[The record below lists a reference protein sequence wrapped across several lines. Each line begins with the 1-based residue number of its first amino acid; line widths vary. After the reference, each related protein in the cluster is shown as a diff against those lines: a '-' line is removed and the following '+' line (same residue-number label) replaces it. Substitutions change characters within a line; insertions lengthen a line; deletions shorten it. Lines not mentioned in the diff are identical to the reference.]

1 MELYR
6 VIKKMLLTEKGT
18 ILREQSN
25 QYNFEVNPRANKIE
39 VKKAVEKIF
48 KVNVLA
54 VRVINVHGK
63 LKRVGKVMGKRS
75 DWKKAVVTL
84 APDNRIESIQ

>member
-1 MELYR
+1 MELYQ
-6 VIKKMLLTEKGT
+6 VIKKMLLTEKST

-25 QYNFEVNPRANKIE
+25 QYNFEVNVKANKIE
-39 VKKAVEKIF
+39 VKHAVEKIF

-54 VRVINVHGK
+54 VRVISVHGK
-63 LKRVGKVMGKRS
+63 LKRVGKTLGKRK

>member
-1 MELYR
+1 MELYQ

-25 QYNFEVNPRANKIE
+25 QYNFEVNSKANKIE

-63 LKRVGKVMGKRS
+63 LKRVGKTLGKRK

>member
-18 ILREQSN
+18 IMREQSN
-25 QYNFEVNPRANKIE
+25 QYNFEVNPKANRIE

>member
-1 MELYR
+1 MELYQ

-25 QYNFEVNPRANKIE
+25 QYNFEVNVKANKIE
-39 VKKAVEKIF
+39 VKHAVEKIF

-54 VRVINVHGK
+54 VRVISVHGK
-63 LKRVGKVMGKRS
+63 LKRVGKTLGKRK

>member
-6 VIKKMLLTEKGT
+6 VIKKMLRTEKGT
-18 ILREQSN
+18 SMREQSN
-25 QYNFEVNPRANKIE
+25 QYNFEVNPKANRIE

>member
-18 ILREQSN
+18 IMREQSN
-25 QYNFEVNPRANKIE
+25 QYNFEVNPKANKIE

>member
-1 MELYR
+1 MELYQ
-6 VIKKMLLTEKGT
+6 VNKKMLLTEKGT

-25 QYNFEVNPRANKIE
+25 QYNFEVNVKSNKIE
-39 VKKAVEKIF
+39 VKHAVEKIF

-54 VRVINVHGK
+54 VRVISVHGK
-63 LKRVGKVMGKRS
+63 LKRVGKTLGKRK

>member
-1 MELYR
+1 MELYQ

-18 ILREQSN
+18 ILREQYN
-25 QYNFEVNPRANKIE
+25 QYNVEVNVKANKIE
-39 VKKAVEKIF
+39 VKHAVEKIF

-54 VRVINVHGK
+54 VRVISVHGK
-63 LKRVGKVMGKRS
+63 LKRVGKTLGKRK

-84 APDNRIESIQ
+84 SEGTIQIL

>member
-1 MELYR
+1 MELYQ

-18 ILREQSN
+18 LMREQSN
-25 QYNFEVNPRANKIE
+25 KYNFEVDGKANKIE

-48 KVNVLA
+48 KVTVMS

-63 LKRVGKVMGKRS
+63 LKRVGKVLGKRK

-84 APDNRIESIQ
+84 APENRIESIQ

>member
-25 QYNFEVNPRANKIE
+25 QYNFEVNSKANKIE